1 MEKLMNIDKNLT
13 TAVTLGFVAM
23 TISAVSAT
31 AFCKN
36 GRSARSPS
44 VMEPC
49 LSTESLSAWNTMQ
62 NSLTSPHSKVKT
74 YEIQLAPP
82 ANPDF
87 HDQMA
92 GLPTE
97 MSVETFHAAEG
108 TRYIV
113 EHMDMRTDITFSFK
127 HLIPLGVYSLWD
139 VTEPDFAN
147 FADRPLA
154 DNVTWGDDA
163 RDQGLFGGVAGMG
176 VHALRADQ
184 CGRAEITVNMTD
196 HRPGKEFLLD
206 FHANDYAKG
215 GVKGQDVFP
224 GALWGVFP
232 EFDAE

>member
-1 MEKLMNIDKNLT
+1 MNIDKNLT
-13 TAVTLGFVAM
+13 TAVTLGLVAM
-23 TISAVSAT
+23 TLSAISTT
-31 AFCKN
+31 ALAKHGN
-36 GRSARSPS
+36 SGKSARSLS

-49 LSTESLSAWNTMQ
+49 LSTPSLPAWSTME
-62 NSLTSPHSKVKT
+62 NSLTSPHSEVKT
-74 YEIQLAPP
+74 YEIKLAPP

-87 HDQMA
+87 HDQMG

-108 TRYIV
+108 TMYIV
-113 EHMDMRTDITFSFK
+113 EHPDMRTDITFSFN

-154 DNVTWGDDA
+154 DNVTWGDDV
-163 RDQGLFGGVAGMG
+163 RDQGMFGGVTGMG

-184 CGRAEITVNMTD
+184 CGRAEITVNMTE

-224 GALWGVFP
+224 GALWAVFP
-232 EFDAE
+232 EFDDD